1 MKVIIVGGVAGGAS
15 CAARLRRLDE
25 KAEIL
30 MVERGPYVSY
40 ANCGLPYHVGGA
52 IEQESSL
59 LVATEQMFRGIFAV
73 DCRTRC
79 EVVGISPKKKTVE
92 LKNHATGEV
101 TTEKYDK
108 LVLSPGAAPI
118 RPPLPGI
125 DLPGIFS
132 VRTVPDARS
141 IREWLDRGMEVRS
154 GMNSYTGFQTVIQ
167 PKRAVVVG
175 GGFIG
180 LEMVENLVHRGGE
193 KRDLAPHEV
202 PRVEVTLIEKLD
214 QVMPPLDPE
223 MAHVVERYM
232 VKHGVHLELNDGV
245 AGFRQAADGSL
256 EVLTGSGKRHP
267 ADIVILAI
275 GVRPETALAK
285 MAGIE
290 IGQRGG
296 IRVDEQMRTS
306 DPDIFAV
313 GDAVEVRDFVTGQWT
328 LIPLAGPANR
338 QGRIAADVIAGRDS
352 RFRGTQG
359 TSICKIFE
367 GAVAQTGASEKV
379 LVQLGDKDFEK
390 IYLYPN
396 SHAGYYPGAKMLAIK
411 VLFRKS
417 DGRLLGAQVLGED
430 GVAKRIDSFAMAI
443 QMGCTIYDLEEAELS
458 YAPPFGSAKDPVN
471 FAGMVAAN
479 VLRGDMP
486 LCHWDSVDTGFLL
499 DVRNSPELA
508 VESVPGARNIP
519 LPQLRARLGELP
531 RDREILIICRSAT
544 RAYYATRILLQ
555 NGFKARNISGG
566 MLSRSMIA
574 AK

>member
-1 MKVIIVGGVAGGAS
+1 
-15 CAARLRRLDE
+15 
-25 KAEIL
+25 
-30 MVERGPYVSY
+30 
-40 ANCGLPYHVGGA
+40 
-52 IEQESSL
+52 
-59 LVATEQMFRGIFAV
+59 
-73 DCRTRC
+73 
-79 EVVGISPKKKTVE
+79 
-92 LKNHATGEV
+92 
-101 TTEKYDK
+101 
-108 LVLSPGAAPI
+108 
-118 RPPLPGI
+118 
-125 DLPGIFS
+125 
-132 VRTVPDARS
+132 
-141 IREWLDRGMEVRS
+141 
-154 GMNSYTGFQTVIQ
+154 MNSYTGYQTVTK

-180 LEMVENLVHRGGE
+180 LEMVENLVHLG
-193 KRDLAPHEV
+193 L
-202 PRVEVTLIEKLD
+202 EVTLIEKLN

-223 MAHVVERYM
+223 MARLVERYM
-232 VKHGVHLELNDGV
+232 VKHGVRLELNDGV
-245 AGFRQAADGSL
+245 AGFQQSADGSL
-256 EVLTGSGKRHP
+256 EVHTSSGKRHP

-296 IRVDEQMRTS
+296 IRVDEHMRTTN
-306 DPDIFAV
+306 PDIFAV
-313 GDAVEVRDFVTGQWT
+313 GDAVEVKDFVTGQWT

-359 TSICKIFE
+359 TSICQIFE
-367 GAVAQTGASEKV
+367 AAIAQTGASEK
-379 LVQLGDKDFEK
+379 LLTRLGQTDFEK
-390 IYLYPN
+390 VYLYPN

-430 GVAKRIDSFAMAI
+430 GVPKRIDSFAMAI
-443 QMGCTIYDLEEAELS
+443 QMGCTVYDLEEAELC

-479 VLRGDMP
+479 ILRGDMP
-486 LCHWDSVDTGFLL
+486 LCHWDSVDNGFLL
-499 DVRNSPELA
+499 DVRNPQELA
-508 VESVPGARNIP
+508 VESVPGALNIP

-531 RDREILIICRSAT
+531 RDRDILVICRSAQ

-566 MLSRSMIA
+566 MLSRSHLV

>member
-40 ANCGLPYHVGGA
+40 ANCGLPYHVGGT
-52 IEQESSL
+52 IEKESSL
-59 LVATEQMFRGIFAV
+59 LVATEQTFRSQFAV

-79 EVVGISPKKKTVE
+79 EVVGISSGQKTVE

-141 IREWLDRGMEVRS
+141 IREWLDRGAADQS
-154 GMNSYTGFQTVIQ
+154 GMNSYTGFQTVTK

-180 LEMVENLVHRGGE
+180 LEMVENLVHRG
-193 KRDLAPHEV
+193 L
-202 PRVEVTLIEKLD
+202 EVTLIEKLD

-223 MAHVVERYM
+223 MARLVERYM
-232 VKHGVHLELNDGV
+232 AKHGVRLELNDGV
-245 AGFRQAADGSL
+245 AGFQQSADGSL
-256 EVLTGSGKRHP
+256 EVLTSSGKRHP

-352 RFRGTQG
+352 RYRGTQG

-367 GAVAQTGASEKV
+367 GVIAQTGASEKV

-390 IYLYPN
+390 IYLFPN

-430 GVAKRIDSFAMAI
+430 GVPKRIDSFAMAI
-443 QMGCTIYDLEEAELS
+443 QMGCTVYDLEEAELC

-471 FAGMVAAN
+471 FAGMIAAN
-479 VLRGDMP
+479 ILRGDMP
-486 LCHWDSVDTGFLL
+486 LCHWNSVDNGFLL
-499 DVRNSPELA
+499 DVRNPPELA
-508 VESVPGARNIP
+508 VESVPGALNIP

-531 RDREILIICRSAT
+531 RDREILVICRSAQ

-555 NGFKARNISGG
+555 NGFKARNLSGG
-566 MLSRSMIA
+566 MLSRSMLV

>member
-1 MKVIIVGGVAGGAS
+1 MKNNEHQPGKTMKVIIVGGVAGGAS

-40 ANCGLPYHVGGA
+40 ANCGLPYHVGGS
-52 IEQESSL
+52 IEKESSL
-59 LVATEQMFRGIFAV
+59 LVATEQTFRESFAMEV
-73 DCRTRC
+73 RTNC
-79 EVVGISPKKKTVE
+79 EAVGISAKDKTVQ

-101 TTEKYDK
+101 STEQYDK

-132 VRTVPDARS
+132 VRTVPDARN
-141 IREWLDRGMEVRS
+141 IRAWLDRGAADQS
-154 GMNSYTGFQTVIQ
+154 GMNSYTGFQTMTK

-180 LEMVENLVHRGGE
+180 LEMVENLVHRG
-193 KRDLAPHEV
+193 L
-202 PRVEVTLIEKLD
+202 EVTLIEKLS

-223 MAHVVERYM
+223 MARLVERYL
-232 VKHGVHLELNDGV
+232 VKHGVQLELGDGV
-245 AGFRQAADGSL
+245 AGFQQSANGSL
-256 EVLTGSGKRHP
+256 EVLTSSGKKHP

-275 GVRPETALAK
+275 GVRPETELAK
-285 MAGIE
+285 LAGIE
-290 IGQRGG
+290 LGQRGG
-296 IRVDEQMRTS
+296 IRVDEHLRTS

-313 GDAVEVRDFVTGQWT
+313 GDAVEVKDFVTGQWT

-338 QGRIAADVIAGRDS
+338 QGRIVADVIAGRDS

-359 TSICKIFE
+359 TSICQIFE
-367 GAVAQTGASEKV
+367 GTIASTGASEKV
-379 LVQLGDKDFEK
+379 LVQLGDQDFEK

-396 SHAGYYPGAKMLAIK
+396 SHAGYFPGAKMLAIK

-417 DGRLLGAQVLGED
+417 NGRLLGAQALGED
-430 GVAKRIDSFAMAI
+430 GVPKRIDSFAMAI
-443 QMGCTIYDLEEAELS
+443 QMRCTIYDLEEAELC
-458 YAPPFGSAKDPVN
+458 YAPPYGSAKDPVN

-479 VLRGDMP
+479 ILRGDMP
-486 LCHWDSVDTGFLL
+486 VCHWDSVDKGFLL
-499 DVRNSPELA
+499 DVRNPPELA
-508 VESVPGARNIP
+508 VESVPGALNIP

-531 RDREILIICRSAT
+531 RDREILILCRSAQ

-555 NGFKARNISGG
+555 NGFRARNISGG
-566 MLSRSMIA
+566 MLARSHRA
-574 AK
+574 GD